1 MSLSL
6 RASAPPASSS
16 TGSPQPVVRS
26 LKAFSLYASPHEETA
41 AMVAA
46 RRALMSRKS
55 LSVEEEANER
65 ARERRRA
72 ASQIQRFDRPAR
84 WLALALFAAGTL
96 AWSGSTQGSIAIL
109 VTGYALLAVT
119 MVALLA
125 RVTRTP
131 GAARMPLDHYH
142 LPDEQ
147 LASAEDIA
155 LLRRLAQQDSELDAA
170 TTAWWR
176 STAPI
181 RKGDIRLAL
190 DFHYARQD

>member
-1 MSLSL
+1 MPPSL
-6 RASAPPASSS
+6 RARAPSAPLPAASAPS
-16 TGSPQPVVRS
+16 VVRS

-46 RRALMSRKS
+46 RRALMSRKG
-55 LSVEEEANER
+55 LSVEEANER

-84 WLALALFAAGTL
+84 WLALALFAAGAL

-109 VTGYALLAVT
+109 AAGYALLAVT

-131 GAARMPLDHYH
+131 VAARMPLDHYH

-190 DFHYARQD
+190 DFHHARQD

>member
-55 LSVEEEANER
+55 LSVEEANER

-96 AWSGSTQGSIAIL
+96 AWSGSTQGSIL
-109 VTGYALLAVT
+109 VTGYALLAVAT
-119 MVALLA
+119 VALLA

>member
-55 LSVEEEANER
+55 LSVEEASER

-84 WLALALFAAGTL
+84 WLALALSTILPVLLAGLLHLQPDWARVIWPLVALSVLAGTL
-96 AWSGSTQGSIAIL
+96 
-109 VTGYALLAVT
+109 
-119 MVALLA
+119 VAE
-125 RVTRTP
+125 R
-131 GAARMPLDHYH
+131 G
-142 LPDEQ
+142 
-147 LASAEDIA
+147 
-155 LLRRLAQQDSELDAA
+155 
-170 TTAWWR
+170 
-176 STAPI
+176 
-181 RKGDIRLAL
+181 
-190 DFHYARQD
+190 

>member
-1 MSLSL
+1 
-6 RASAPPASSS
+6 
-16 TGSPQPVVRS
+16 
-26 LKAFSLYASPHEETA
+26 
-41 AMVAA
+41 MVAA

-55 LSVEEEANER
+55 LSVEEASER

-84 WLALALFAAGTL
+84 WLALALFAAGAL

-109 VTGYALLAVT
+109 VTGYALLAVAT
-119 MVALLA
+119 VALLA

>member
-55 LSVEEEANER
+55 LSVEEANER

-109 VTGYALLAVT
+109 VTGY
-119 MVALLA
+119 ALLA

>member
-16 TGSPQPVVRS
+16 TASPQPVVRS

-55 LSVEEEANER
+55 LSVEEASER

-72 ASQIQRFDRPAR
+72 ASQIQRFDRPAW
-84 WLALALFAAGTL
+84 WLALLLPAVGAL
-96 AWSGSTQGSIAIL
+96 AWSGSAQGSIAIL
-109 VTGYALLAVT
+109 AAGYALLAVT
-119 MVALLA
+119 TVALLA

-131 GAARMPLDHYH
+131 EAARMPLDHYY

>member
-55 LSVEEEANER
+55 LSVEEANER

-84 WLALALFAAGTL
+84 WLALALFAAG
-96 AWSGSTQGSIAIL
+96 AGRAFDDHRISP
-109 VTGYALLAVT
+109 
-119 MVALLA
+119 A
-125 RVTRTP
+125 R
-131 GAARMPLDHYH
+131 ARHRPPAHR
-142 LPDEQ
+142 P
-147 LASAEDIA
+147 AC
-155 LLRRLAQQDSELDAA
+155 LR
-170 TTAWWR
+170 W
-176 STAPI
+176 
-181 RKGDIRLAL
+181 
-190 DFHYARQD
+190 